1 MFAKFK
7 FSTVFWIFVWSI
19 FMGITVGSIGL
30 GAVFPGVNRIT
41 APFVCKG
48 GRLDLVT
55 QDYHPSPVETV
66 TTLTWYCVDP
76 NSGAQQEVSPFTMA
90 LISGPFYGLVL
101 FFLILLGM
109 WILAKRRG
117 PTESPLGLTELMRPQ
132 RKYSPPTDDL
142 LLNIPGLHESARE
155 RMGTNE
161 IFTSRDHS
169 ESLEQRLDE
178 LRRLRDSGRITE
190 QEYASKKAEILA
202 DL

>member
-1 MFAKFK
+1 MFSKFK
-7 FSTVFWIFVWSI
+7 FSTIFWIFVWSI

-30 GAVFPGVNRIT
+30 GALFPGVNRIT

-66 TTLTWYCVDP
+66 TTLTWYCVDAS
-76 NSGAQQEVSPFTMA
+76 SGVQQEVSPFTMA

-101 FFLILLGM
+101 FFIILLGM
-109 WILAKRRG
+109 WVLAKRRD
-117 PTESPLGLTELMRPQ
+117 PSQSPLGLSELMQPQ

-142 LLNIPGLHESARE
+142 LLNTPDSHESLRE
-155 RMGTNE
+155 RMGMNE
-161 IFTSRDHS
+161 IFASRDHS
-169 ESLEQRLDE
+169 DSLEQRLDE
-178 LRRLRDSGRITE
+178 LKRLRDSGRITE
-190 QEYASKKAEILA
+190 QEYAKKKAEILA